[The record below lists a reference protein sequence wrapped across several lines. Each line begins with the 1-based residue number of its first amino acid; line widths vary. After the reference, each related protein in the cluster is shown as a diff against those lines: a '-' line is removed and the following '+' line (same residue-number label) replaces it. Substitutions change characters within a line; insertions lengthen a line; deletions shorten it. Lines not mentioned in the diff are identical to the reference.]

1 MRSTFWRLM
10 LALLLAVALP
20 LQGYAAH
27 GLHHCAPVPPTAPG
41 VDAHAHHAP
50 APEASPHEH
59 AGHHLEVAGPDGH
72 SDLGKTH
79 GETQGK
85 TQGTGKCSACASC
98 CSGLALI
105 PGLPL
110 LDLPAQGPLA
120 VATVPPSPEGLRLGG
135 LDRPP
140 QSLLA

>member
-27 GLHHCAPVPPTAPG
+27 GLHHCAPVPPTALG
-41 VDAHAHHAP
+41 LEAHAHHAP
-50 APEASPHEH
+50 ASEASPHEH
-59 AGHHLEVAGPDGH
+59 AAHPVEVADPDGH
-72 SDLGKTH
+72 SDQGKTH
-79 GETQGK
+79 GQTH
-85 TQGTGKCSACASC
+85 GTGKCSACASC

-110 LDLPAQGPLA
+110 LDLPAQKPLA
-120 VATVPPSPEGLRLGG
+120 VATVPPTPEGLRPGG

>member
-27 GLHHCAPVPPTAPG
+27 GLRHCAPVPPTTLG
-41 VDAHAHHAP
+41 LEAHAHHAP
-50 APEASPHEH
+50 ASEATPHEH
-59 AGHHLEVAGPDGH
+59 AGQPVEVAGPDGH
-72 SDLGKTH
+72 ADHGKTH
-79 GETQGK
+79 
-85 TQGTGKCSACASC
+85 GTGKCSACASC

-105 PGLPL
+105 PSLPL

-120 VATVPPSPEGLRLGG
+120 VATVPQSPEGLRMGG